1 MEENGEGIKNI
12 TVLNNFAETCER
24 AKVEIGLG
32 QEVDPVLIC
41 EFVQLT
47 RIDEGLGI
55 HELVYGVITHF
66 FDVSD

>member
-41 EFVQLT
+41 EFV
-47 RIDEGLGI
+47 
-55 HELVYGVITHF
+55 
-66 FDVSD
+66 